1 MNFLLHLHHLSYEAM
16 NELQNALRRFFTKLM
31 GTSMFNRWIIFA
43 IDLVLCT
50 AAYLGAVYIRNT
62 VDHEHQIHHV
72 ATWGIVYLLVNTI
85 SFYVFKSYRGLIRH
99 SNLQELWRVFAAL
112 LVANVVF
119 LGLIVVLKMD
129 VPYRLFLVQNL
140 MIYSLSLMLSMR
152 LVVVFL
158 YYYTMSYSGKKGK
171 NTLVYGIGGHSLALA
186 QWINKSPRNNHL
198 VQGFLVR
205 DGKSRS
211 MRIHDLPV
219 YDLENDNM
227 DMFLRKNQ
235 ILTILYPDYVTAR
248 QEEAFISTCLEK
260 GLEVMVSPPW
270 EGVDAPGQMH
280 VQMKPIQFED
290 LLGREEIY
298 IDMERIESQV
308 QNKVI
313 LITGAAGSIGSEMV
327 RQLAAFNPRSL
338 VLFDLA
344 ETPLHNLRLELELKY
359 PNLTFET
366 VIGDVRSVNRLGY
379 VFRKFHPQLVYHAAA
394 YKHVPMM
401 EDNPCEAILVNV
413 LGTKNLSNFSAQYGV
428 ERFVMISTDKAVNPT
443 NVMGA
448 SKRMAEIYV
457 QTLAKECARMGN
469 PIQFVT
475 TRFGN
480 VLGSNGSVIPH
491 FKAQIERGG
500 PVTVT
505 HPDII
510 RYFMTIP
517 EACRLVLEAAS
528 FGKSGEIY
536 VFDMGEPVKIIDLAH
551 KMIELAGMVPEE
563 DIKIQITGLRPGEK
577 LYEELLND
585 KETTLPTEHD
595 KITVAQVRQYNFEE
609 VCDKLKITIDSAYVV
624 DIPCT
629 IRAMKDLIPE
639 FKSQNSP
646 YEVFDD
652 VSEVG

>member
-1 MNFLLHLHHLSYEAM
+1 M
-16 NELQNALRRFFTKLM
+16 NEFQNILRRFFTKLM
-31 GTSMFNRWIIFA
+31 GTSMFNRWIVYA
-43 IDLVLCT
+43 VDLVLCL
-50 AAYLGAVYIRNT
+50 AAFVGAVFIRSK
-62 VDHEHQIHHV
+62 VDPYHSIPNV
-72 ATWGIVYLLVNTI
+72 ISWGIFYLVLNACA
-85 SFYVFKSYRGLIRH
+85 FYLFKSYRGLIRH

-112 LVANVVF
+112 LCSNIVYLGFLVVT
-119 LGLIVVLKMD
+119 D
-129 VPYRLFLVQNL
+129 VDIPYRMFLVQNL
-140 MIYSLSLMLSMR
+140 MIYALSLMLSMR

-158 YYYTMSYSGKKGK
+158 FYYTMSYSGKKSK
-171 NTLVYGIGGHSLALA
+171 NTLVYGIGGHSLAVA
-186 QWINKSPRNNHL
+186 QWVNKSPRNNHL

-205 DGKSRS
+205 EGKSRS

-219 YDLENDNM
+219 YDLEKDSM
-227 DMFLRKNQ
+227 DLYMRKNQ
-235 ILTILYPDYVTAR
+235 IMTILFPDYQTAR
-248 QEEAFISTCLEK
+248 QEEVFVSACLEK
-260 GLEVMVSPPW
+260 GLEVMVSPPL
-270 EGVDAPGQMH
+270 EGVENPDQMRF
-280 VQMKPIQFED
+280 QMKPIQFED
-290 LLGREEIY
+290 LLGREEIS
-298 IDMERIESQV
+298 IDLDRIAGQV

-313 LITGAAGSIGSEMV
+313 LITGAAGSIGSELV
-327 RQLAAFNPRSL
+327 RQLAEFNPKAL
-338 VLFDLA
+338 ILFDLA

-359 PNLTFET
+359 PDLIFHT
-366 VIGDVRSVNRLGY
+366 VIGDVRSVNRLGF
-379 VFRKFHPQLVYHAAA
+379 VFRKFHPQIVYHAAA

-401 EDNPCEAILVNV
+401 EENPCEAVLVNV
-413 LGTKNLSNFSAQYGV
+413 LGTKNLSNFAAQYGV

-491 FKAQIERGG
+491 FKSQIERGG

-536 VFDMGEPVKIIDLAH
+536 VFDMGEPVKIIDLAR
-551 KMIELAGMVPEE
+551 KMIEMAGLLPDV
-563 DIKIQITGLRPGEK
+563 DIPIQITGLRPGEK

-585 KETTLPTEHD
+585 KETTLPTEHE

-609 VCDKLKITIDSAYVV
+609 VCEKLKLSIDSAYVV

-629 IRAMKDLIPE
+629 IRAMKELIPE
-639 FKSQNSP
+639 FRSQNSP
-646 YEVFDD
+646 WELYDD

>member
-1 MNFLLHLHHLSYEAM
+1 M
-16 NELQNALRRFFTKLM
+16 NEFQNVLRRFFSKLM
-31 GTSMFNRWIIFA
+31 GMSMFNRWIVYA
-43 IDLVLCT
+43 VDLFLC
-50 AAYLGAVYIRNT
+50 AASFVGAVYIRSK
-62 VDHEHQIHHV
+62 VDPYHSFPHLVE
-72 ATWGIVYLLVNTI
+72 WGFLFLALNAC
-85 SFYVFKSYRGLIRH
+85 SFYFFKSYRGLIRH

-112 LVANVVF
+112 FTSNVVF
-119 LGLIVVLKMD
+119 LLFLVVSDAKI
-129 VPYRLFLVQNL
+129 PYRLFLVQNL
-140 MIYSLSLMLSMR
+140 MIYALSLMLSVR
-152 LVVVFL
+152 LIVVFL
-158 YYYTMSYSGKKGK
+158 YYYTLSYSGKKSK
-171 NTLVYGIGGHSLALA
+171 NTLVYGIGGHSLSVA
-186 QWINKSPRNNHL
+186 QWVNKTPRNNHL

-205 DGKSRS
+205 EGKSRS

-219 YDLENDNM
+219 FDLEKDNM
-227 DMFLRKNQ
+227 DVYMRKNQ
-235 ILTILYPDYVTAR
+235 ILTILFPDYQSAR
-248 QEEAFISTCLEK
+248 NEEVFVSACLEK
-260 GLEVMVSPPW
+260 GLEVMVSPPF
-270 EGVDAPGQMH
+270 EGVDKPGQMH
-280 VQMKPIQFED
+280 FQMKPIQFED
-290 LLGREEIY
+290 LLGREEIH
-298 IDMERIESQV
+298 IDLDRIAGQV
-308 QNKVI
+308 RGKVI
-313 LITGAAGSIGSEMV
+313 LITGAAGSIGSELV
-327 RQLAAFNPRSL
+327 RQLAEFHPKTL

-344 ETPLHNLRLELELKY
+344 ETPLHNLRLELELRC
-359 PNLTFET
+359 PDLHFET
-366 VIGDVRSVNRLGY
+366 VIGDVRSVNRLGF
-379 VFRKFHPQLVYHAAA
+379 VFRKFHPQIVYHAAA

-401 EDNPCEAILVNV
+401 EENPCEAILVNV
-413 LGTKNLSNFSAQYGV
+413 LGTKNLSNFAAQYGV

-536 VFDMGEPVKIIDLAH
+536 VFDMGEPVKIIDLARR
-551 KMIELAGMVPEE
+551 MIEMAGLLPDV
-563 DIKIQITGLRPGEK
+563 DIPIQFTGLRPGEK

-585 KETTLPTEHD
+585 KETTLPTEHE
-595 KITVAQVRQYNFEE
+595 KITVAQVRQYDFEE
-609 VCDKLKITIDSAYVV
+609 VCSKLKTTIDCAYIV

-629 IRAMKDLIPE
+629 IRAMKELIPE
-639 FKSQNSP
+639 FRSQNSP
-646 YEVFDD
+646 WEVFDD